1 MNAFTFPQPG
11 ERTNATTIPVAE
23 HTLAALY
30 ALALVGQGHLTTND
44 VSFLAPQ
51 CKDALRE
58 VGIMLSPESFEVATL
73 TATRMETELR
83 DEFPF

>member
-1 MNAFTFPQPG
+1 MNAFTFPKPG
-11 ERTNATTIPVAE
+11 ERTNAATIPVAE
-23 HTLAALY
+23 HTLTALY
-30 ALALVGQGHLTTND
+30 ALALVGQKNLIAD
-44 VSFLAPQ
+44 CVSFVAPQ

-58 VGIMLSPESFEVATL
+58 VGIMLSEESFDVATL